1 MVLVGMKDDKP
12 LSVKLFTK
20 NGTEFLSPTQVVQA
34 QPTAIGMDTT
44 IVVFDDS
51 TIRDGCKAVRTSQNR
66 NPAKVSPIP
75 GGVFVGRTK
84 PPSTVFG
91 TLAILEPV
99 IPEKSSRLNTAWRH
113 SGTAKVDEADFV
125 AGPVFR
131 SQWLRSPRP
140 GLSAWQ

>member
-51 TIRDGCKAVRTSQNR
+51 TIRDGARLSEPPKTGTLQRFRRFRAGCLSAGQNR
-66 NPAKVSPIP
+66 L
-75 GGVFVGRTK
+75 RRC
-84 PPSTVFG
+84 
-91 TLAILEPV
+91 LEPS
-99 IPEKSSRLNTAWRH
+99 PSWNPSYR
-113 SGTAKVDEADFV
+113 
-125 AGPVFR
+125 
-131 SQWLRSPRP
+131 RSPR
-140 GLSAWQ
+140 G